1 MLFNS
6 YAFIFVFLPIAFA
19 GYYLIAKKSHAGA
32 IIWLAFVSLFFY
44 GYWSLYSLPI
54 LVGSVCTNYWFGL
67 QVSNQQSKHRKLM
80 LVLALTFN
88 LSLLA
93 YFKYANFFID
103 NTNVLRSLLGLNP
116 IQFLNIVLP
125 IGISFFTFTQIAFI
139 MDSYQDKVKERRFF
153 DYLLFVTFFPHLIAG
168 PVIHHRQVMPQFLDL
183 DNFKINSEKIALGLV
198 IFTMGLS
205 KKLLLADP
213 LGEYADILFN
223 GVNAGLDPH
232 FMISWMGSFA
242 YSLQLYF
249 DFSGYSDMAV
259 GLSLLFGIWLPIN
272 FNAPFK
278 ATNIIDFWQRWHIS
292 LTKYIGEYLYT
303 PITLKMMR
311 VAQGKSA
318 IAEIFLTLVF
328 PTLLIFLILGLW
340 HGPSWNYVI
349 FGGMHGVFIV
359 SNHLWRKIFPIAR
372 KKSSQFFHVRAWLG
386 WATTFIAVN
395 FSFIMFRSDSLL
407 VAGKIYKGILG
418 LNNGF
423 FTDTAITGNF
433 LLAAF
438 HGIWQYQLNI
448 GQSTKE
454 SVILLLL
461 GLFIVVFLPSTSNI
475 ATPAHSKYKE
485 LLTGRFFGAVFI
497 AILFVMSVMQLGKT
511 SPFLY
516 FQF

>member
-6 YAFIFVFLPIAFA
+6 YEFIFIFLPIVFI
-19 GYYLIAKKSHAGA
+19 GYYLIAKTSHPGA
-32 IIWLAFVSLFFY
+32 IIWLAFASLFFY

-54 LVGSVCTNYWFGL
+54 LVSSVCINYWFGL
-67 QVSNQQSKHRKLM
+67 QVSNQQSKHRKTM
-80 LVLALTFN
+80 LVLALIFN

-93 YFKYANFFID
+93 YFKYTNFFID
-103 NTNVLRSLLGLNP
+103 NTNILRSILGLNP

-139 MDSYQDKVKERRFF
+139 MDSYQDKVKERKFF

-168 PVIHHRQVMPQFLDL
+168 PVIHHAQVMPQFLNL
-183 DNFKINSEKIALGLV
+183 DNFKINTEKIVLGIV
-198 IFTMGLS
+198 IFTIGLS

-223 GVNAGLDPH
+223 GVNSGLNPQL
-232 FMISWMGSFA
+232 MISWMGSFA
-242 YSLQLYF
+242 YTLQLYF

-318 IAEIFLTLVF
+318 IADIFLTLVF
-328 PTLLIFLILGLW
+328 PTLLVFLILGLW
-340 HGPSWNYVI
+340 HGPNWTYVI

-359 SNHLWRKIFPIAR
+359 SNHLWRKVFPISK
-372 KKSSQFFHVRAWLG
+372 KKSSRFLSFRSWLG
-386 WATTFIAVN
+386 WAATIISVN
-395 FSFIMFRSDSLL
+395 LSFIIFRSESLMD
-407 VAGKIYKGILG
+407 AGKIYKGILG
-418 LNNGF
+418 LNDGIFINSSYTENIF
-423 FTDTAITGNF
+423 SAV
-433 LLAAF
+433 F
-438 HGIWQYQLNI
+438 HGIWQFQLRI

-454 SVILLLL
+454 SILLLLL
-461 GLFIVVFLPSTSNI
+461 GLFIVVFMPSTADI
-475 ATPAHSKYKE
+475 ASPAQSKYKV
-485 LLTGRFFGAVFI
+485 LLTQRSFGAMIVGL
-497 AILFVMSVMQLGKT
+497 LFVLSLMQLGKT